1 MKRVK
6 ELAGKV
12 SLAIKKGNEQGS
24 RENLIEELFHDFNRS
39 RVQVYKLNFVRGIF
53 FGAGTVIG
61 GTVIIGL
68 FVWLL
73 SLLGN
78 IIPPLGSFFDA
89 ITASLEA
96 ARR

>member
-6 ELAGKV
+6 QIAQSV
-12 SLAIKKGNEQGS
+12 SLAIKKGNERGS
-24 RENLIEELFHDFNRS
+24 RENLIEELFYDFNRS
-39 RVQVYKLNFVRGIF
+39 RVQVYKFNFIRGIF
-53 FGAGTVIG
+53 FGAGTLIG
-61 GTVIIGL
+61 GTVVVGL
-68 FVWLL
+68 FVWIL